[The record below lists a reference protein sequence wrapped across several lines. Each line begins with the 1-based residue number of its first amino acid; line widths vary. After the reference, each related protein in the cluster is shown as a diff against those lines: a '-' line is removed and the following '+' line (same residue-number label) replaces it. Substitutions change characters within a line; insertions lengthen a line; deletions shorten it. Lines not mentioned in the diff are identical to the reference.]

1 MSDETREQLMDVNR
15 DQSRRIAVLKNE
27 LNLMK
32 GFRDG
37 FYVKCTGYEKLLNDA
52 LAEVERLKELDA
64 PRNADGDSIDD
75 MRAVQERLKA
85 ELSKFQMS
93 EFHPD
98 YSLLEAARGVI
109 EEQKQIIET
118 AATNIQHIK
127 DSVESRC
134 VKALDGLGLVW

>member
-52 LAEVERLKELDA
+52 LAEVERLKEE
-64 PRNADGDSIDD
+64 N
-75 MRAVQERLKA
+75 ERL
-85 ELSKFQMS
+85 ER
-93 EFHPD
+93 
-98 YSLLEAARGVI
+98 LEDKHQSYATDALT
-109 EEQKQIIET
+109 ETET
-118 AATNIQHIK
+118 AISHIRCIK
-127 DSVESRC
+127 NSVTAISMVARC
-134 VKALDGLGLVW
+134 DKALDDLGVAL